1 MKQDFDFN
9 LDAKRFFPLFIAFF
23 IPWLILEVLIVFQ
36 SRRADTVFEETPVMA
51 VVFLLLVAAMFL
63 LVVLFYIPILRKL
76 IPAISLDNEPFHFN
90 GSTGKFFGLNLLGIF
105 LTGITAGI
113 YGPWYITRI
122 SRYLVGEISYKEE
135 HLEFTGRGGRL
146 FVITLLTIV
155 LPLIPLVIVQVRLS
169 EPFLGSPM
177 TIVNPFQSFMLAALM
192 QLIFW
197 SFFSAYLYAV
207 YRWFF
212 THLRYREYAAS
223 WDTRFW
229 PSVAMIWFQFLLS
242 AVTLG
247 IYLPVAYIK
256 VYRYFAEHTKIDTEN
271 GQVGTLGFQSRIG
284 KGFALMWGQIL
295 LTIIT
300 VGIYAPW
307 AMAKVGKW
315 FLSNTY
321 YEPS

>member
-1 MKQDFDFN
+1 MKQEFDFN
-9 LDAKRFFPLFIAFF
+9 LDARRFFPLFIAFF
-23 IPWLILEVLIVFQ
+23 IPWLILEVLIVAQ
-36 SRRADTVFEETPVMA
+36 SRRADKLFEETPVMA
-51 VVFLLLVAAMFL
+51 VVFLLLVVAMFL
-63 LVVLFYIPILRKL
+63 LIVLFYIPILRKL
-76 IPAISLDNEPFHFN
+76 ISAVSLDNEHFRFN
-90 GSTGKFFGLNLLGIF
+90 GSIGKFFGLNLLGIF

-122 SRYLVGEISYKEE
+122 CRYLVGEISYKEE
-135 HLEFTGRGGRL
+135 RLEFTGKGGRL
-146 FVITLLTIV
+146 FVIILLTIV
-155 LPLIPLVIVQVRLS
+155 LPFIPLVIVQARLS
-169 EPFLGSPM
+169 QSFLSSAM
-177 TIVNPFQSFMLAALM
+177 TMNPFQSFMLAALL

-212 THLRYREYAAS
+212 THLRYRGHEAS

-229 PSVAMIWFQFLLS
+229 PSVAMIWIQFLLS

-247 IYLPVAYIK
+247 VYFPAAYIK
-256 VYRYFAEHTKIDTEN
+256 VYRYFAERTKIDGET
-271 GQVGTLGFQSRIG
+271 GQIGALGFQGQTG
-284 KGFALMWGQIL
+284 KGFGLMWGQGL

-300 VGIYAPW
+300 VGIYTPW
-307 AMAKVGKW
+307 ALSKVGKW